1 AFRQAASVRYSQTL
15 QSANRRA
22 QPRCGALTPN
32 NRSRIT
38 AMHGKSSKFASAILS
53 ALLYTQ
59 GLFGVAGVTLVMV
72 KEHVQVDAVLAMDA
86 ASPDAHLR

>member
-1 AFRQAASVRYSQTL
+1 
-15 QSANRRA
+15 
-22 QPRCGALTPN
+22 
-32 NRSRIT
+32 
-38 AMHGKSSKFASAILS
+38 MHGKSSKFASAILS